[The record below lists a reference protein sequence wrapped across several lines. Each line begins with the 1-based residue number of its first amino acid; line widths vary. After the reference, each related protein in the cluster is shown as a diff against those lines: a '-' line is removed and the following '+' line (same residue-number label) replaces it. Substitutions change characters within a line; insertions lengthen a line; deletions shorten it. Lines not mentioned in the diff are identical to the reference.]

1 MTFRSSAMNNE
12 DDHIPPPD
20 PYLLRIYTAFARV
33 LHVSGV
39 GDYVDIIE
47 REMIE
52 TDSEVIREDGKTDV
66 GLLISSRLAVTT
78 V

>member
-1 MTFRSSAMNNE
+1 MNNE

-33 LHVSGV
+33 LHLSGV
-39 GDYVDIIE
+39 GDYVDMIE
-47 REMIE
+47 REME
-52 TDSEVIREDGKTDV
+52 KRDLEVIREDGQTDV
-66 GLLISSRLAVTT
+66 GLLISSRLAITT